1 MGECIVEMRK
11 EENNIY
17 DYLWGRV
24 LGTLLHLRAFH
35 SPVNEMLIAFLS
47 DEEMNFSGFCLRS
60 FS

>member
-35 SPVNEMLIAFLS
+35 SPVNDMWLLFFQMKKWILV
-47 DEEMNFSGFCLRS
+47 GFT
-60 FS
+60 